1 VWYNISVKRTE
12 REVNKMASAY
22 TPYKI
27 ADGRV
32 VNVPNAE
39 VAKLQ
44 AQLKLSRSE
53 AVELWLFDHD
63 YIENAEEQELTA
75 KAKENK
81 IQHKAKSTE
90 PKQKTQ
96 RERVVK
102 EDKVKED
109 IIQAVA
115 DMLPTLNAENVV
127 IEKKGKLITFTV
139 GEDKFK
145 FDLIRQRPPKESKG

>member
-1 VWYNISVKRTE
+1 
-12 REVNKMASAY
+12 MAAY
-22 TPYKI
+22 TPYRLANDK
-27 ADGRV
+27 V
-32 VNVPNAE
+32 VNIPNAE
-39 VAKLQ
+39 INKLM
-44 AQLKLSRSE
+44 AVCKSRAE
-53 AVELWLFDHD
+53 AVELWLFDHE
-63 YIENAEEQELTA
+63 YTENEEADALTA
-75 KAKENK
+75 KAKENR
-81 IQHKAKSTE
+81 ITATIHQAKAE
-90 PKQKTQ
+90 YKQKTQ

-145 FDLIRQRPPKESKG
+145 FDLIRQRPPKAGKG

>member
-1 VWYNISVKRTE
+1 
-12 REVNKMASAY
+12 MASAY

-27 ADGRV
+27 ADGKV
-32 VNVPNAE
+32 VQVPNAE
-39 VAKLQ
+39 VSKLQ
-44 AQLKLSRSE
+44 AQLKITRAE
-53 AVELWLFDHD
+53 AVDLWLFDHD
-63 YIENAEEQELTA
+63 YIENEEEQALTA
-75 KAKENK
+75 KAKENR
-81 IQHKAKSTE
+81 ITATIHEAKAE
-90 PKQKTQ
+90 VKQKTQ

-102 EDKVKED
+102 EDKVKEG
-109 IIQAVA
+109 IIQAIA

>member
-1 VWYNISVKRTE
+1 
-12 REVNKMASAY
+12 MASAY
-22 TPYKI
+22 TPYKL
-27 ADGRV
+27 ANNKV

-39 VAKLQ
+39 VSKLQ
-44 AQLKLSRSE
+44 AQLKLSRAE
-53 AVELWLFDHD
+53 AVDLWLFDHD

-145 FDLIRQRPPKESKG
+145 FDLIRQRPPKENKG

>member
-1 VWYNISVKRTE
+1 
-12 REVNKMASAY
+12 MASLY
-22 TPYKI
+22 TPYTLK
-27 ADGRV
+27 GGKV
-32 VNVPNAE
+32 VQVPNKA
-39 VAKLQ
+39 VANLQ
-44 AQLKLSRSE
+44 AQLKLSRAE
-53 AVELWLFDHD
+53 AVELWLYDEG
-63 YIENAEEQELTA
+63 YIECPEADELTA

-81 IQHKAKSTE
+81 VSHGARAE
-90 PKQKTQ
+90 VKQKTQ

-102 EDKVKED
+102 EDKVKEA

-115 DMLPTLNAENVV
+115 DMLPNLQAENVV

>member
-1 VWYNISVKRTE
+1 
-12 REVNKMASAY
+12 MASAY

-63 YIENAEEQELTA
+63 YIDNAEEQELTA

-145 FDLIRQRPPKESKG
+145 FDLIRQRPPKENKG

>member
-1 VWYNISVKRTE
+1 
-12 REVNKMASAY
+12 MAVGKY
-22 TPYKI
+22 TPYTIRGGK
-27 ADGRV
+27 V
-32 VNVPNAE
+32 VNVPNDE
-39 VAKLQ
+39 VSKLQ
-44 AQLKLSRSE
+44 AQLNLSRAE
-53 AVELWLFDHD
+53 AVELWLYDEG
-63 YIENAEEQELTA
+63 YIDNAEADELTA

-81 IQHKAKSTE
+81 VSHNARAE
-90 PKQKTQ
+90 VKQKTQ

-102 EDKVKED
+102 EDKVKEA

-115 DMLPTLNAENVV
+115 DMLPNLQAENVV

>member
-1 VWYNISVKRTE
+1 
-12 REVNKMASAY
+12 MAQYGY
-22 TPYKI
+22 TPYRLK
-27 ADGRV
+27 GGKV
-32 VNVPNAE
+32 VQVPNDE
-39 VAKLQ
+39 VSKLQ
-44 AQLKLSRSE
+44 AALKISRSE
-53 AVELWLFDHD
+53 AVNVWLYDND
-63 YIENAEEQELTA
+63 YIECPEADELTA

-81 IQHKAKSTE
+81 VSHNARAESK
-90 PKQKTQ
+90 PKTQ

-102 EDKVKED
+102 EDKVKEA

-115 DMLPTLNAENVV
+115 DMLPNLEAENVV

>member
-1 VWYNISVKRTE
+1 
-12 REVNKMASAY
+12 MASAY
-22 TPYKI
+22 TPYRLKS
-27 ADGRV
+27 GKV

-39 VAKLQ
+39 ITKLQ
-44 AQLKLSRSE
+44 TALKCSRAE
-53 AVELWLFDHD
+53 AVDCWLYDEG
-63 YIENAEEQELTA
+63 YIDCPEADELTA

-81 IQHKAKSTE
+81 VSHNARAE
-90 PKQKTQ
+90 VKQKTQ

-115 DMLPTLNAENVV
+115 DMLPNLQAENVV
-127 IEKKGKLITFTV
+127 IEKKGKLITFAV

-145 FDLIRQRPPKESKG
+145 FDLIRQRPKKESKG

>member
-1 VWYNISVKRTE
+1 
-12 REVNKMASAY
+12 MANAY
-22 TPYKI
+22 TPYRLK
-27 ADGRV
+27 GGKV

-39 VAKLQ
+39 VTKLQ
-44 AQLKLSRSE
+44 TALKISRSE
-53 AVELWLFDHD
+53 AVECWLYDHD
-63 YIENAEEQELTA
+63 YIECPEADELTA

-81 IQHKAKSTE
+81 VLHKAKAE
-90 PKQKTQ
+90 NAPKTQ

-115 DMLPTLNAENVV
+115 DMLPKLNAENVV

-145 FDLIRQRPPKESKG
+145 FDLIRQRPPKSKG

>member
-1 VWYNISVKRTE
+1 
-12 REVNKMASAY
+12 MASAY
-22 TPYKI
+22 TPYQI
-27 ADGRV
+27 ASGKV

-63 YIENAEEQELTA
+63 YIENAEEQALTA

-127 IEKKGKLITFTV
+127 IEKKGKLITCTV

-145 FDLIRQRPPKESKG
+145 FDLIRQRPPKENKG

>member
-1 VWYNISVKRTE
+1 
-12 REVNKMASAY
+12 MASLY
-22 TPYKI
+22 TPYTLK
-27 ADGRV
+27 GGKV
-32 VNVPNAE
+32 VNVPNSAI
-39 VAKLQ
+39 AKNMAL
-44 AQLKLSRSE
+44 LKCSRAE
-53 AVELWLFDHD
+53 AVNVWLYDNE
-63 YIENAEEQELTA
+63 YIECPEADELTA

-81 IQHKAKSTE
+81 VSHGARAE
-90 PKQKTQ
+90 VKQKTQ

-102 EDKVKED
+102 EDKVKEA

-115 DMLPTLNAENVV
+115 DMLPNLQAENVV